1 VINDLPSTP
10 RDPCEIMYL
19 PPVGSS
25 WAHRDTQCTAGGG
38 EIIATHQEGEHD
50 KAPWTPRH

>member
-19 PPVGSS
+19 PPVDSS